1 MPVDETAETPET
13 GENIPDM
20 ENMEGQGETTS
31 PAPVTGDVSGGM
43 TDGNVLYE
51 FTVDPNGNQL

>member
-1 MPVDETAETPET
+1 
-13 GENIPDM
+13 M